1 MTQAIKAKPLKLS
14 EDVREILY
22 LTPHFSEK
30 NQHRLSPECFLLLAM
45 LQITRPFSRV
55 DALFTTLKIKP
66 SVLKANFKSQ
76 LRLAGMDST
85 NKPNSTENT
94 IEARKLVESRIE
106 ALLNEASD
114 IVQKSKNSANGA
126 SELIEIE
133 HLFQALIKQPDPTLG
148 AILQPFQLS
157 LEGLPQSTQGAL
169 NSSGRK
175 TLFVLRELID
185 LVLVVL
191 VSFIIVKEGFGEL
204 RLIPS
209 ESMVPM
215 LQIEDRVLIEKV
227 TRWPVPF
234 IHREYQ
240 RGDVLVFYPPM
251 TTLEQDPWSIFLR
264 VTGISG
270 VLYTKEDNIDL
281 AYIKR
286 LIALPG
292 DTLEVVPFEGVYING
307 HLLDEPYVKEIAQT
321 CTREQPMQICGPI
334 VIPEG
339 KYFMMGDNR
348 GSSADSRYWGFE
360 PQDRVVGRA
369 VMRVFPFDR
378 FSLLPTPPYAGQDLQ
393 PNSPQK
399 EN

>member
-1 MTQAIKAKPLKLS
+1 LDTKKQSSSNPADNNLDS
-14 EDVREILY
+14 R
-22 LTPHFSEK
+22 K
-30 NQHRLSPECFLLLAM
+30 NLES
-45 LQITRPFSRV
+45 
-55 DALFTTLKIKP
+55 KIE
-66 SVLKANFKSQ
+66 
-76 LRLAGMDST
+76 T
-85 NKPNSTENT
+85 
-94 IEARKLVESRIE
+94 
-106 ALLNEASD
+106 LLNEASD
-114 IVQKSKNSANGA
+114 IARQSKKPTSGP

-157 LEGLPQSTQGAL
+157 QEGLPQSTHGAL

-175 TLFVLRELID
+175 TLFVIREIID

-348 GSSADSRYWGFE
+348 GSSADSRYWGYE

-378 FSLLPTPPYAGQDLQ
+378 FSLLPTPPYAGKDLQ

>member
-1 MTQAIKAKPLKLS
+1 MTQAAKEKQLKLS

-30 NQHRLSPECFLLLAM
+30 NHHRLSPECFMLLAM
-45 LQITRPFSRV
+45 LQINRPFSRV
-55 DALFTTLKIKP
+55 DALFNTLKIKP
-66 SVLKANFKSQ
+66 GVLKANLKNQ
-76 LRLAGMDST
+76 LRLAEMD
-85 NKPNSTENT
+85 
-94 IEARKLVESRIE
+94 ARKQPPTDTSDSKKNLELKLENIVSE
-106 ALLNEASD
+106 AFSIGQNSQNLASG
-114 IVQKSKNSANGA
+114 Q
-126 SELIEIE
+126 SELLEVE

-148 AILQPFQLS
+148 TVLQPFKLQT
-157 LEGLPQSTQGAL
+157 EGLPKATHGAL

-175 TLFVLRELID
+175 ALFVLKEMID

-191 VSFIIVKEGFGEL
+191 VSFILVKEGFGEL

-227 TRWPVPF
+227 TRWSVPF
-234 IHREYQ
+234 IHRNYQ

-321 CTREQPMQICGPI
+321 CTREQPIPVCGPI
-334 VIPEG
+334 VVPEG

-348 GSSADSRYWGFE
+348 GSSADSRYWGYE

-369 VMRVFPFDR
+369 VMRIFPFDR
-378 FSLLPTPPYAGQDLQ
+378 FGLLPTPPYTGQDL
-393 PNSPQK
+393 SPTSPK
-399 EN
+399 NEK